1 MPSFTKKKRTKT
13 ISKQISR
20 KIGFKEQLIV
30 RFLVVLNMV
39 KLYHWKT
46 FNYAAHKASDELY
59 SSFNEN
65 MDKFVEV
72 MLGKMS
78 GTRINLTTVKSIPLI
93 DFPCGNTFDREM
105 KREIASFK
113 EYLVKLDNEPF
124 MKTMS
129 NTDLWNIRDEILAS
143 LNQFLYLLTLN

>member
-1 MPSFTKKKRTKT
+1 MPSFSRKKRTKT
-13 ISKQISR
+13 FSR
-20 KIGFKEQLIV
+20 QSTRKLGFKEQLIM

-59 SSFNEN
+59 SSFNGN

-72 MLGKMS
+72 LLGKMD
-78 GTRINLTTVKSIPLI
+78 GARINLTTVKSIPLI
-93 DFPCGNTFDREM
+93 DFSSGNTFDKGM

-113 EYLVKLDNEPF
+113 DYLVNLENEPF

-129 NTDLWNIRDEILAS
+129 NADLWTIRDEILAS
-143 LNQFLYLLTLN
+143 LNQFLYLLTLK